1 MADLNEQAQAGYKA
15 GHNAATAAIAEIV
28 GANDDNEASV
38 KARIAEIMSGL
49 RPQEQRKVL
58 KGLRKEMNRTSRNL
72 AAERA
77 IKTHEIERLE
87 NMQAAF
93 AEIEEWAKSGGFTLE
108 RPTGSVI
115 HQLRQDIID
124 GTALVF
130 HMRKEF
136 PRVADDYEQEVFA
149 ESQIFLVEHD
159 WAAAFAKAG
168 DYEDDAEFHLPFE
181 VCVFEFKI
189 SGHRAAIIATEL
201 EGNIYY
207 EIAAKTSIGWFLLGR
222 AVPWMGGSHTG
233 KADEDAEGWGTL
245 INFLAPQVKA
255 ICVALEAEVAETE
268 VTRAPHKLNRAREKT
283 GRVALSDFHTIS
295 LARKRRY
302 AALPAS
308 ASDEPKTQKRLH
320 FRRGHWR
327 HFETFKT
334 WIRWTLVGNPD
345 LGFVDKD
352 YRL

>member
-1 MADLNEQAQAGYKA
+1 MIDLSEQVQAGYKA
-15 GHNAATAAIAEIV
+15 GHDAATAAVAKIV
-28 GANDDNEASV
+28 NATDGDEASV

-58 KGLRKEMNRTSRNL
+58 KGLRKEMNRASRNL

-77 IKTHEIERLE
+77 IKAHEIEHLN

-93 AEIEEWAKSGGFTLE
+93 TEIEDWAKEGIFTLE
-108 RPTGSVI
+108 RPTGSII

-124 GTALVF
+124 GNALVF
-130 HMRKEF
+130 HKRKEF

-168 DYEDDAEFHLPFE
+168 DYEDGAEFHLPFE
-181 VCVFEFKI
+181 ICVFEFKV
-189 SGHRAAIIATEL
+189 SDHRAAIIATEM

-207 EIAAKTSIGWFLLGR
+207 EVAAKTSIGWFLLGW
-222 AVPWMGGSHTG
+222 AAPWQGDRIQE
-233 KADEDAEGWGTL
+233 KAEGDAEGWSGL

-268 VTRAPHKLNRAREKT
+268 VTRAPHKLNRAREKA

-308 ASDEPKTQKRLH
+308 SSDEPKTQKRLH